1 MSDASQDTSIQA
13 RCVGDAAIIYASDYL
28 NKLSGERIE
37 RECKRQLES
46 GRRALIIN
54 FKDTELVNS
63 IGVSILVGVIDAAEQ
78 NTARLIFSD
87 VNNHT
92 AELFQ
97 MLGLTRHVSLAASED
112 EALSLVS
119 EANLECGPDRSGAPL
134 LKR

>member
-1 MSDASQDTSIQA
+1 MAETRDTTVQT
-13 RCVGDAAIIYASDYL
+13 RRVGDAAIIYASDYL

-46 GRRALIIN
+46 GRRTLIIN
-54 FKDTELVNS
+54 FRDTEIVNS

-78 NTARLIFSD
+78 STARLIFSD

-97 MLGLTRHVSLAASED
+97 MLGLTRHVSLAKDEV
-112 EALSLVS
+112 EALLWAT
-119 EANLECGPDRSGAPL
+119 EEIGAS
-134 LKR
+134 

>member
-1 MSDASQDTSIQA
+1 MSDASQDALVEA

-54 FKDTELVNS
+54 FRDTEIVNS
-63 IGVSILVGVIDAAEQ
+63 IGVSILVGVIDAVEQ

-97 MLGLTRHVSLAASED
+97 MLGLTRHVSLASNED

-119 EANLECGPDRSGAPL
+119 AA
-134 LKR
+134 